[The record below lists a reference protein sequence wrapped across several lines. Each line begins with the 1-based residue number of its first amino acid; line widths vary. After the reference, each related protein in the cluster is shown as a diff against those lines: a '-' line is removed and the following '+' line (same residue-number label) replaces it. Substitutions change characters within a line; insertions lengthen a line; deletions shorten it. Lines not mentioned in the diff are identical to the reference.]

1 MSSNCEFIKNYIV
14 INVCLLCF
22 LTGAIITGYSAF
34 YINLNSS
41 ANTIN
46 EQLFISGIIILC
58 ASSVMGLSVL
68 LYHICHESHSNEPK
82 PNAKRFKIVGRKRSK
97 SNSPLMKSFSSTI
110 PPPPLSSPPKA
121 AFVSYKDSPILKIKR
136 QSIG

>member
-1 MSSNCEFIKNYIV
+1 MSSICEYIKNYIL
-14 INVCLLCF
+14 INICLVCF
-22 LTGAIITGYSAF
+22 LTGAIMTAYSAF
-34 YINLNSS
+34 YINLNSR

-58 ASSVMGLSVL
+58 ASLVMGLGVL
-68 LYHICHESHSNEPK
+68 LCYICDGTHSNEPK
-82 PNAKRFKIVGRKRSK
+82 PTVKIISRKRSK
-97 SNSPLMKSFSSTI
+97 SNSPLMKPLSYKGQ
-110 PPPPLSSPPKA
+110 PPPPLSSPPKE